1 MMQDLLG
8 GALIQSWPR
17 IDLQQMFFFLTLLLL
32 LFHCLYEAISKFIRG
47 LVGTEWQLHERHR
60 APSYMN
66 DGII

>member
-1 MMQDLLG
+1 MTQDLLG
-8 GALIQSWPR
+8 GVDPVLAKNRSSTNV
-17 IDLQQMFFFLTLLLL
+17 FLTLLLL
-32 LFHCLYEAISKFIRG
+32 LFHCLYEAMSKFIRG